1 MRTPEYENQG
11 DIGEDEGVNYERA
24 MEIALEQAH
33 FSSKASGD
41 VPVGAVVLDEVGR
54 LVGIG
59 SNRRE
64 LLSDPV
70 GHAEIVA
77 IKSAARAL
85 GKWRLDGCTLVVTL
99 EPCAMCAG
107 AIQQSRISRVVFG
120 AFDEK
125 AGAVGSSIDILRDP
139 RALQKVE
146 VVSGLMKEE
155 CARLLGDFFKERR
168 A

>member
-1 MRTPEYENQG
+1 
-11 DIGEDEGVNYERA
+11 
-24 MEIALEQAH
+24 MEIALEQAL

-41 VPVGAVVLDEVGR
+41 VPVGAVVLDEIGR

-107 AIQQSRISRVVFG
+107 AIAQSRISRLVFG

-125 AGAVGSSIDILRDP
+125 AGAVGSLMDVLRDP
-139 RALQKVE
+139 RA
-146 VVSGLMKEE
+146 
-155 CARLLGDFFKERR
+155 
-168 A
+168 